1 MKPSAASQ
9 PKTPDLKK
17 QEYAPEDL
25 EYMSS
30 LSAAVLEQHT
40 PKSHIAVWLAFI
52 GILWLLIWSAF
63 AELDE
68 RTRGMGKVIPSQ
80 KIQTVQNLEGGII
93 EQISVTEG
101 DRVKKG
107 EPILKLSDVNFA
119 GSFNE
124 NRLKMY
130 ELIAKSFRL
139 EAESSSQPFNA
150 PAQVYEDE
158 EMRKLIEHEKS
169 LYEAHMRQLRN
180 AQAIIDKQISQRENE
195 LRETRAKQAELKNAL
210 ELIRKEIA
218 ITEPLTKN
226 NVVSEVQFLQLKRQ
240 ETMINGDYKATGHT
254 VSRVKDSISELRD
267 KRNDLA
273 YEFQN
278 IAKKEWNM
286 VVAEID
292 RIKEEQSVLA
302 DRVKRTIVRSPVDGT
317 VKQIL
322 VSTVGGVI
330 RPGMDLIEIVPDD
343 DTLLI
348 EAKINPADIAYIYP
362 GQNAMVKFTAYD
374 FSIYGGLQG
383 TVKHVSADT
392 ITDERD
398 NSYYLVQ
405 IQTKKRYLGNE
416 EQPLEI
422 MVGMTVNVDILT
434 GKKTVLDYLLKPIL
448 KVKQNALREH

>member
-1 MKPSAASQ
+1 MKPSNANNA
-9 PKTPDLKK
+9 P
-17 QEYAPEDL
+17 EYRDNDYLREDL

-30 LSAAVLEQHT
+30 LSAAVLEQQT
-40 PKSHIAVWLAFI
+40 PKSHRAVWIASL
-52 GILWLLIWSAF
+52 GIIWLLIWSSF

-93 EQISVTEG
+93 NQIYVKEG
-101 DRVKKG
+101 DRVT
-107 EPILKLSDVNFA
+107 SDQAIIKISDINFA

-124 NRLKMY
+124 NRLKMH
-130 ELIAKSFRL
+130 ELIAKSYRL
-139 EAESSSQPFNA
+139 DAEAHGKPFYA
-150 PAQVYEDE
+150 PPKSME
-158 EMRKLIEHEKS
+158 EMPKLIEHEKS
-169 LYEAHMRQLRN
+169 LHKAQMRQLYN
-180 AQAIIDKQISQRENE
+180 SQSIIDKQISQKENE
-195 LRETRAKQAELKNAL
+195 LLETQTKQEELKNAY
-210 ELIRKEIA
+210 ELIQQEIA

-240 ETMINGDYKATGHT
+240 ATMINGDYKAAEHT
-254 VSRVKDSISELRD
+254 VSKVQDNIDELKKKRSE
-267 KRNDLA
+267 LA

-278 IAKKEWNM
+278 RAKQEWNK

-302 DRVKRTIVRSPVDGT
+302 DRVQRTIVRSPVDGT

-322 VSTVGGVI
+322 VNTVGGVI
-330 RPGMDLIEIVPDD
+330 KPGMDLIEIVPDD

-362 GQNAMVKFTAYD
+362 GQSAMVKFTAYD
-374 FSIYGGLQG
+374 FSIYGGLEG

-392 ITDERD
+392 ITDEKE
-398 NSYYLVQ
+398 NSFYLVQ
-405 IQTKKRYLGNE
+405 IQTDKRFLGDE
-416 EQPLEI
+416 VKPLEI
-422 MVGMTVNVDILT
+422 MVGMTANVDILT

-448 KVKQNALREH
+448 KVHQNALREH